1 MLLTEYFA
9 RLVKVVEEYS
19 KTDLIID
26 SDLYIDYRTEK
37 IGIIKGVIT
46 FIDYS
51 KLFFTEYL
59 DVRYKVEKITY
70 SFHFQQKDGEL
81 IFRYDNADHK
91 PRLNFNSHKH
101 LSSGEIVQ
109 SGIPELSNIFEEIM
123 DNLLRMK

>member
-9 RLVKVVEEYS
+9 RLVKGIEEYS
-19 KTDLIID
+19 KTNLIID
-26 SDLYIDYRTEK
+26 TDLHLDCRTEK

-46 FIDYS
+46 FIDDS

-59 DVRYKVEKITY
+59 DVRYKIEKLTY
-70 SFHFQQKDGEL
+70 SFHFQQKDGKL

-101 LSSGEIVQ
+101 LSSDEIVQ
-109 SGIPELSNIFEEIM
+109 SSIPEISDIFEEMM
-123 DNLLRMK
+123 DSLLRIK

>member
-9 RLVKVVEEYS
+9 KLVKGIEEYS
-19 KTDLIID
+19 KTNLIID
-26 SDLYIDYRTEK
+26 TDLHIDCRTEK

-46 FIDYS
+46 FIDDS

-59 DVRYKVEKITY
+59 DVRYKIKKLTY
-70 SFHFQQKDGEL
+70 SFHFQKKDGKL

-101 LSSGEIVQ
+101 ISSGEIAQ
-109 SGIPELSNIFEEIM
+109 SGIPELSDILEEVI
-123 DNLLRMK
+123 DYLLRIK

>member
-9 RLVKVVEEYS
+9 GLVKGIEEYS
-19 KTDLIID
+19 KTNLII
-26 SDLYIDYRTEK
+26 YIDLHIDCRTEK

-46 FIDYS
+46 LIDDS
-51 KLFFTEYL
+51 KLFFTEYI
-59 DVRYKVEKITY
+59 DVRYKIEKFTY
-70 SFHFQQKDGEL
+70 SFHFQQKDGKL

-109 SGIPELSNIFEEIM
+109 SGVPELNNILEEVM
-123 DNLLRMK
+123 DYLLRIK

>member
-9 RLVKVVEEYS
+9 RLVKGIEEYS
-19 KTDLIID
+19 KTNLIID
-26 SDLYIDYRTEK
+26 TDLHLDCRTEK

-46 FIDYS
+46 FIDDS

-59 DVRYKVEKITY
+59 DVRYKIEKLTY
-70 SFHFQQKDGEL
+70 SFHFQQKDGKL

-101 LSSGEIVQ
+101 LSSDEIVQ
-109 SGIPELSNIFEEIM
+109 SSIPEISDIFEEIM
-123 DNLLRMK
+123 DYLLRIK

>member
-26 SDLYIDYRTEK
+26 SDLHIDCRTEK

-46 FIDYS
+46 FIDNS

-59 DVRYKVEKITY
+59 DVRYKVEKLTY
-70 SFHFQQKDGEL
+70 SFHFQQKDRKL

-101 LSSGEIVQ
+101 ISSGEIVQ
-109 SGIPELSNIFEEIM
+109 SCIPELNDILEEIM
-123 DNLLRMK
+123 DYLL